1 MATAKFTLE
10 PNRPPRLTAEERA
23 AQEALTDA
31 EITAAAEADPDNPP
45 LTAGELERVAV
56 ARRVQGVRAALGL
69 TQEAFAARYGIPV
82 ATLRQ
87 WELGRR
93 VPDRTSLAYLHVI
106 AAIPEEV
113 AKALRAA

>member
-1 MATAKFTLE
+1 MAVAKFTLD
-10 PNRPPRLTAEERA
+10 PNSLPTLTEDEARA
-23 AQEALTDA
+23 LEALTDA
-31 EITAAAEADPDNPP
+31 EITAAAATDADIPP
-45 LTAGELERVAV
+45 LAEAELDRVAV
-56 ARRVQGVRAALGL
+56 ARRVQRVRAALDL

-93 VPDRTSLAYLHVI
+93 TPDRTTLSYLRVLA
-106 AAIPEEV
+106 AMPDEV